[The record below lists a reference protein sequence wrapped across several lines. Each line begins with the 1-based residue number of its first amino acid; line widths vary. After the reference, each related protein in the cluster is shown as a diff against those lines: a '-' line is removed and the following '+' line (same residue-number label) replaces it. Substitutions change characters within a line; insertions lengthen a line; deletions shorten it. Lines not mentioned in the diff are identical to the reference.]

1 MVCKALP
8 IRSLVRVHPA
18 EHHIAATLRLALVPG
33 IGPQLWK
40 QLLAHFRT
48 PQAVLAAS
56 PQELRQIQGIGIQTS
71 QAILAA
77 GLDRSAEEMLAVCQQ
92 HGIEVLT
99 ESETSYPQSLRE
111 IPAPPSL
118 LFLSGS
124 LRPCDTL
131 AVAIV
136 GTRRVTNY
144 GRCQAQRFA
153 AELSRAGLTIVS
165 GLARGV
171 DATAHQAAI
180 DAGGRTIAVMGSGL
194 LHIYPPEHRSLARRI
209 QDCGALLTEFPPHQK
224 PSRSTFPQR
233 NRIISGLCL
242 GVLVVEAP
250 AKSGALISAQHAL
263 EQGRDV
269 FAIPGPVNQK
279 NSRGC
284 HQLLRDGAT
293 LVETPRDVLDELGP
307 LCKEIPQSDGRVIR
321 HPAELSLNTQEQAVL
336 NAIPTT
342 PTHIDTVITESQLAP
357 NQVLSTISALEI
369 RQLVR
374 RLAGQQVVRN

>member
-1 MVCKALP
+1 MAGRAPLHQ
-8 IRSLVRVHPA
+8 SLVRVYPA

-40 QLLAHFRT
+40 QLLEHFRT

-77 GLDRSAEEMLAVCQQ
+77 DLDRSAEETLTVCQQ

-99 ESETSYPQSLRE
+99 DSETSYPQPLRE

-118 LFLSGS
+118 LFLRGS
-124 LRPCDTL
+124 LHPCDTL
-131 AVAIV
+131 AIAIV
-136 GTRRVTNY
+136 GTRRATNY

-171 DATAHQAAI
+171 DATAHQAAL
-180 DAGGRTIAVMGSGL
+180 DTGGRTIAVMGSGL

-209 QDCGALLTEFPPHQK
+209 QDCGALLSEFPPNQK

-233 NRIISGLCL
+233 NRIITGLCL

-250 AKSGALISAQHAL
+250 A
-263 EQGRDV
+263 R
-269 FAIPGPVNQK
+269 
-279 NSRGC
+279 
-284 HQLLRDGAT
+284 AT
-293 LVETPRDVLDELGP
+293 ARAS
-307 LCKEIPQSDGRVIR
+307 IARAR
-321 HPAELSLNTQEQAVL
+321 AV
-336 NAIPTT
+336 
-342 PTHIDTVITESQLAP
+342 
-357 NQVLSTISALEI
+357 
-369 RQLVR
+369 
-374 RLAGQQVVRN
+374 